1 MPEGVGYS
9 EVASKRDAAQ
19 TQRVVARAEQDK
31 IAQTKEQS
39 RAEPVSKKSNP
50 AVEVKLSDE
59 AIRAAEGVEPRQD
72 ADTYAALNRQR

>member
-9 EVASKRDAAQ
+9 EVALKRDAAQ

-31 IAQTKEQS
+31 IAQTKEQTS
-39 RAEPVSKKSNP
+39 ADPVSRKSNP

-59 AIRAAEGVEPRQD
+59 AIRAAEGEKPRQD
-72 ADTYAALNRQR
+72 ADTYAALNS